1 MFGHTQVFL
10 YIYMYY
16 CLIHTLITIHSNL
29 PGKCLAPHR
38 CSCIYTCIIVCN
50 THLDV
55 FLDNH
60 PLKPPREMFGHT
72 QVFLYIYMYYCLI
85 HTLMFSL
92 ITIHSNLPGKCLAT
106 HRCSCIYTC
115 IIVCN
120 THLDVF
126 LDNHPLKPPREM
138 FGYTQVFL
146 YIYMYY
152 CSIHTLM
159 FSLIT
164 IHSNLPGKCL
174 AIHRCSCIYTC
185 IIVQYTP

>member
-1 MFGHTQVFL
+1 MFGYTQVFL

-16 CLIHTLITIHSNL
+16 CSIHTLMFSLTTIHSNL
-29 PGKCLAPHR
+29 PGKCLA
-38 CSCIYTCIIVCN
+38 I
-50 THLDV
+50 
-55 FLDNH
+55 
-60 PLKPPREMFGHT
+60 
-72 QVFLYIYMYYCLI
+72 
-85 HTLMFSL
+85 
-92 ITIHSNLPGKCLAT
+92 

-138 FGYTQVFL
+138 FGYTSCSCIYICIIVCNTHLDVFLDNHPFKPPREMFGHTQMFL

-152 CSIHTLM
+152 CLIHTLT

-174 AIHRCSCIYTC
+174 ATHRCSCIYTC
-185 IIVQYTP
+185 IVV